1 MRRPVSRIAR
11 PWPCITLMVD
21 RGGTKTGP
29 QKSRNPE
36 LFVRRCCRNMGT
48 QSISARAV
56 WWAAVLCLPAL
67 LSAYVPVPLHIRPAR
82 PGGQG
87 FLCAGSGALRPTP
100 LPASRRD
107 STTWPALRA
116 VAADG
121 DGADNDSFDIR
132 KMCVSPT
139 RSRARAS
146 VPVSARPRRWRAA
159 PLSCSLA
166 LRPRRSMEEIE
177 ALPELGQC
185 TGGDEGRPPMVEEL
199 MAEDVRFGMKMRALR
214 GDFAP

>member
-1 MRRPVSRIAR
+1 MAESRP
-11 PWPCITLMVD
+11 PKDKKLQ
-21 RGGTKTGP
+21 KT
-29 QKSRNPE
+29 RN
-36 LFVRRCCRNMGT
+36 FGRRCCRNMGT

-146 VPVSARPRRWRAA
+146 VPVSARPRRWRAG
-159 PLSCSLA
+159 PLSCSMA